1 MAKPTPWGR
10 GTGTDATGPAG
21 SEFADAAG
29 DAATAT
35 GPAVDRA
42 ERWNRHRATAAAL
55 LRRTRDRAE
64 DIRTAPRLSGKWGYV
79 ISALSGVV
87 TFILLFQHWM
97 VARGPDGTSAAT
109 AFGRIDSTSR
119 YLAVWS
125 SKGAPPAAD
134 LTGSWAVAASA
145 AIAITLAA
153 VAIYIVTDSLRFARV
168 ATGGAVLTAVL
179 VLANLLY
186 LTARQKS
193 LKNMTAR
200 RWDLGGQIGSWID
213 WAFNDGT
220 KPVAGLNQI
229 EYVASS
235 MVTAAAVT
243 AVIVAMA
250 GAVVAVATM
259 PRTAAGTSWIPW
271 QISVSRATTANYLA
285 AGADRPP
292 DPAPATDIAVA
303 RSEGSQA
310 AESSPPREE
319 ADRPA
324 AADPGTAPH

>member
-10 GTGTDATGPAG
+10 GAGADAAGTVGSAFAGTPGGAAAATGPA
-21 SEFADAAG
+21 D
-29 DAATAT
+29 
-35 GPAVDRA
+35 DRT

-79 ISALSGVV
+79 LSALGGVV
-87 TFILLFQHWM
+87 TFILMFQHWM
-97 VARGPDGTSAAT
+97 VARGPDGMAAAT
-109 AFGRIDSTSR
+109 AFGRIDTTSR

-134 LTGSWAVAASA
+134 LTGSWAVTASA
-145 AIAITLAA
+145 AIAVTLAA
-153 VAIYIVTDSLRFARV
+153 VAIYIVTDSPRFARV
-168 ATGGAVLTAVL
+168 ATGAAVLTAVL
-179 VLANLLY
+179 VVANLLY

-229 EYVASS
+229 EYVASGT
-235 MVTAAAVT
+235 VTAAAIT
-243 AVIVAMA
+243 AVIVAVA
-250 GAVVAVATM
+250 GAVIAVAMM
-259 PRTAAGTSWIPW
+259 PRPAAGSSWLPW
-271 QISVSRATTANYLA
+271 RISVSRATTANYVA
-285 AGADRPP
+285 AGTERPP
-292 DPAPATDIAVA
+292 DPVSTVDTAVT
-303 RSEGSQA
+303 RSE
-310 AESSPPREE
+310 ESRSADGGPP
-319 ADRPA
+319 ADESGA
-324 AADPGTAPH
+324 SASADPGPPQR